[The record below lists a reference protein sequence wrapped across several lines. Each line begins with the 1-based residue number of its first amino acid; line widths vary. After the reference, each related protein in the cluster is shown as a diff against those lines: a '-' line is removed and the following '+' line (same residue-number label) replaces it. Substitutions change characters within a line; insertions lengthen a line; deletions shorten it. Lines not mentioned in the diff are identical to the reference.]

1 MLIEFTKIVPDTGSV
16 LPVAEN
22 ILLVSWFKAK
32 FQYVDEELFSHSSS
46 HTFSIF
52 CI

>member
-1 MLIEFTKIVPDTGSV
+1 MLIEFTEIVPDTGSV
-16 LPVAEN
+16 LPGAAN
-22 ILLVSWFKAK
+22 TLSGSWFKAK
-32 FQYVDEELFSHSSS
+32 FQYVNGELFSHSSS